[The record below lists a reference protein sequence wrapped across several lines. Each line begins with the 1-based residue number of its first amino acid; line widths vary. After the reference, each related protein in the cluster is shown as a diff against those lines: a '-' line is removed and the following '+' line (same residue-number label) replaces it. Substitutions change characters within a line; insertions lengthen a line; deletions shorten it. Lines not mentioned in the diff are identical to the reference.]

1 MENIIRKCN
10 ISVMRVPKEENKKE
24 QGRDNIWEIVIE
36 NFPERM
42 KARITASVIKVNH
55 K

>member
-24 QGRDNIWEIVIE
+24 QGRDNI
-36 NFPERM
+36 
-42 KARITASVIKVNH
+42 
-55 K
+55 